1 MESSRAAIQLTE
13 VGQRLRAFRLGRGI
27 TPEALAAKI
36 GISRAALYR
45 AEKGDIRKIETLVRI
60 ADVLNAPLASLLG
73 VGVEYVDTAVAYFER
88 MRQLEEHAQQIITL
102 FGPVSFLLTSDRY
115 DAMLREVLVEAV
127 PDEAKEAHEAI
138 AAIERLM
145 TILSDRKAQYRRNR
159 PSIVSL
165 ISSAEL
171 ERFLLHGLAGRHDLP
186 PALAARRR
194 ARAREEVQHI
204 VRLLREQSIGVQVG
218 IVRESIPATTF
229 QIFRH
234 DSGSV
239 LAISPFRL
247 GEQPNVRLGVAL
259 ITAAPEAMALHQ
271 SIADRLWR
279 RALKGAEAAEYG
291 KRLID
296 RYGLH
301 ISVASG

>member
-1 MESSRAAIQLTE
+1 
-13 VGQRLRAFRLGRGI
+13 LGRGMA
-27 TPEALAAKI
+27 PDALAAMI
-36 GISRAALYR
+36 GISRAGLFR

-60 ADVLNAPLASLLG
+60 AEVLDVSLPSLLG
-73 VGVEYVDTAVAYFER
+73 VGVEYIDTAVAYFER

-115 DAMLREVLVEAV
+115 DAMLHEVLLEAV
-127 PDEAKEAHEAI
+127 PDEAAEAPEAI

-145 TILSDRKAQYRRNR
+145 KILSARKAQYRRHR

-165 ISSAEL
+165 IASAEV
-171 ERFLLHGLAGRHDLP
+171 ERFLLHGLAGRHDLSS
-186 PALAARRR
+186 ALVAQRR
-194 ARAREEVQHI
+194 AWARAEAEHI
-204 VRLLREQSIGVQVG
+204 VSLLREQPIGVQIG
-218 IVRESIPATTF
+218 IVRESLPATTF

-234 DSGSV
+234 EGGSV

-259 ITAAPEAMALHQ
+259 ITSAPEAMALHQ

-279 RALKGAEAAEYG
+279 RALKGAEAADYAEG
-291 KRLID
+291 LIA
-296 RYGLH
+296 RYGVPV
-301 ISVASG
+301 SAAAR